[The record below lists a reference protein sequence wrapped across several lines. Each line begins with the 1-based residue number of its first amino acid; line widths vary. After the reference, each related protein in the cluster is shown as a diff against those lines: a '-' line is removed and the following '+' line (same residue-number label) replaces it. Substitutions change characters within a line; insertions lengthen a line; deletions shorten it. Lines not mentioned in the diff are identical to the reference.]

1 MAQAGIQPDADVD
14 LQVVWWMAREAQ
26 RSERARWAFLS
37 ALIGGN
43 KDGFRDAMNDEAD

>member
-26 RSERARWAFLS
+26 RRERTRFAMLS
-37 ALIGGN
+37 AVVGGN
-43 KDGFRDAMNDEAD
+43 KDSLNAALADEDD